1 MFEACLFNDV
11 LLYTVNTFNE
21 TGQVKVSRVERVA
34 REEMS

>member
-1 MFEACLFNDV
+1 MFEVGLFNDV

-21 TGQVKVSRVERVA
+21 MGQVKVSRVERVA